1 MAGAEREA
9 GGAVSEYEKFLR
21 SKVRMA
27 PQIGIRVDP
36 GEVHPRLHPF
46 QSDLVRWAVEKGR
59 AGLWT
64 TTGTGK
70 TAMSLEYC
78 RLSGDTSL
86 IVAPLAVCQ
95 QTVREAAL
103 LDIEAHYVRDG
114 AQITGPG
121 VWVTNYEMV
130 ERFEPRDLDVAV
142 LDEGSILRD
151 STGKTR
157 NLLIEH
163 FAPVPRRLSCTATPA
178 PNDAEEL
185 TNQSAFLGV
194 MSRVDMLSSYFV
206 HDDDGW
212 RVKGHARRPMY
223 QWLSS
228 WAVALR
234 KPSDLGYGD
243 DGYELPGL
251 EVVPEIVP
259 VKVETPGQLFA
270 TDLGGVSGTAK
281 VRKQTLAARCER
293 AAELV
298 DREPDEP
305 WLLWA
310 GLNAESDLLAKLI
323 PGAVNVHGSMSP
335 EEKAELLL
343 AFADGSIQHLITKPS
358 IAGRGLNFQRSARQA
373 FVGMGYSFEDYFQCI
388 RRSYRYGQ
396 QRVVRVHV
404 ILSEL
409 EQQIAHNVARKER
422 EHDQMMAELVAEMK
436 TARGEL
442 TRSAA

>member
-1 MAGAEREA
+1 MTA
-9 GGAVSEYEKFLR
+9 YESFLATKTR
-21 SKVRMA
+21 LAQSVGSYVT
-27 PQIGIRVDP
+27 PDDI
-36 GEVHPRLHPF
+36 HPRLHPF
-46 QSDLVRWAVEKGR
+46 QAELVRWAVAKGR
-59 AGLWT
+59 AALWT

-70 TAMSLEYC
+70 TAMQLQYAH
-78 RLSGDTSL
+78 LSGDTAL
-86 IVAPLAVCQ
+86 IVAPLAVCH

-103 LDIEAHYVRDG
+103 LDLDAHYVRNG
-114 AQITGPG
+114 EQITGPG
-121 VWVTNYEMV
+121 IWVTNYEMV
-130 ERFEPRDLDVAV
+130 ERFDPRELDVAV
-142 LDEGSILRD
+142 LDEGSVLRD

-157 NLLIEH
+157 TLLIEH
-163 FAPVPRRLSCTATPA
+163 FAGVPRRLSCTATPA

-194 MSRVDMLSSYFV
+194 MSRVDMLSSYFI

-223 QWLSS
+223 QWLAS

-234 KPSDLGYGD
+234 KPSDLGYSD
-243 DGYELPGL
+243 DGYDLPGL
-251 EVVPEIVP
+251 DVVPEIVP
-259 VKVETPGQLFA
+259 AAVDAPGQLFA

-281 VRKQTLAARCER
+281 VRKQTLTARCER

-298 DREPDEP
+298 AAEPTEP

-310 GLNAESDLLAKLI
+310 GLNAEAELLARI
-323 PGAVNVHGSMSP
+323 VPGAVNVHGSMSP

-343 AFADGSIQHLITKPS
+343 GFADGSIQHMITKPS

-396 QRVVRVHV
+396 KRVVRVHV

-422 EHDQMMAELVAEMK
+422 EHDRMMAELVAEMQA
-436 TARGEL
+436 ARLQE
-442 TRSAA
+442 AAA

>member
-1 MAGAEREA
+1 M
-9 GGAVSEYEKFLR
+9 STYTDFLATKTR
-21 SKVRMA
+21 LAQSVGRFVA
-27 PQIGIRVDP
+27 PDD
-36 GEVHPRLHPF
+36 VHPRLHPF
-46 QSDLVRWAVEKGR
+46 QAELVRWAVAKGR
-59 AGLWT
+59 AALWT

-70 TAMSLEYC
+70 TAMQLQYAH
-78 RLSGDTSL
+78 LSGDTAL
-86 IVAPLAVCQ
+86 IVAPLAVCH

-103 LDIEAHYVRDG
+103 LDLDAHYVRNG
-114 AQITGPG
+114 EQVTGPG
-121 VWVTNYEMV
+121 IWVTNYEMV
-130 ERFEPRDLDVAV
+130 ERFDPRHLDAVV
-142 LDEGSILRD
+142 LDEGSVLRD

-157 NLLIEH
+157 TLLIDH
-163 FAPVPRRLSCTATPA
+163 FAGVPRRLSCTATPA

-223 QWLSS
+223 QWLAS

-234 KPSDLGYGD
+234 KPSDLGYSD
-243 DGYELPGL
+243 DGYVLPGL
-251 EVVPEIVP
+251 DVVPEIVP
-259 VKVETPGQLFA
+259 VSVDSPGQLFA

-281 VRKQTLAARCER
+281 VRKQTLTARCER
-293 AAELV
+293 AAELA
-298 DREPDEP
+298 DAEPNEP

-310 GLNAESDLLAKLI
+310 GLNAEADLLARLI

-343 AFADGSIQHLITKPS
+343 AFADGSIQHMITKPS

-396 QRVVRVHV
+396 TRVVRVHV

-422 EHDQMMAELVAEMK
+422 EHDQMMAELVAEMQSARQQE
-436 TARGEL
+436 TA
-442 TRSAA
+442 A